1 MRGQLA
7 QIRMCSSS
15 SSSPPSHIDSSGHVC
30 MVDVGDKSVTQRF
43 ARARGTIELT
53 PPAYLLVKETQ
64 RSAKGSVLAVAQ
76 LAGIMAAKQ
85 TAYLIPLC
93 HSLPLA
99 HVSVNFELHE
109 EKCAVTV
116 EAGVKCEG
124 KTGVEMEA
132 LTAASVALL
141 TIYDMTKSLSH
152 AHTISEIKLV
162 EKFGG
167 RSGHFVDAN

>member
-1 MRGQLA
+1 
-7 QIRMCSSS
+7 
-15 SSSPPSHIDSSGHVC
+15 
-30 MVDVGDKSVTQRF
+30 MVDVGDKGVTQRF

-64 RSAKGSVLAVAQ
+64 RSTKGSVLGVAQ

-85 TAYLIPLC
+85 TAHLIPLC
-93 HSLPLA
+93 HSLALA
-99 HVSVNFELHE
+99 HVSVDFELCE
-109 EKCAVTV
+109 ERCAVSV
-116 EAGVKCEG
+116 EVGVRCDG

-152 AHTISEIKLV
+152 AHVISGVKLV

-167 RSGHFVDAN
+167 RSGHFVADH